1 MARITSLAFELKDGE
16 RVKARASIEGKC
28 MRVSRKVEELRLQAY
43 ACQLLSPAQRR
54 RFISTPLSLRK
65 FLSYIF
71 FLPALFT
78 GPTFP
83 YRDWRAFMEGG
94 LRDFSGNEDGARM
107 VFSRVQPPSSARAT
121 VVHLTSSAFWFFIL
135 VVTWRLFPTSY
146 LLEEDFFSRSLLFR
160 LGYVVASLQCDFLK
174 YYFVF
179 GLGEASII
187 GCGFGFNGYGPGITR
202 PQGVHR
208 HPRFDRYISLDPL
221 QFLSATSPFEI
232 GREWNRTI
240 GLWLRYTVYERWAPM
255 RVRIDEKV
263 EVESISSGSDAS
275 DSEEKEWKAVS
286 SRGRKYKIQKED
298 DAARNVANILT
309 FVISSLW

>member
-54 RFISTPLSLRK
+54 RLHTFIVTEVPVLHI
-65 FLSYIF
+65 FLA
-71 FLPALFT
+71 ALFT

-121 VVHLTSSAFWFFIL
+121 VVHLTSSAPNFL
-135 VVTWRLFPTSY
+135 